1 MCVST
6 AERFNVV
13 ALQVDVYRE
22 PRPKLSTV
30 QVIIPC
36 YDYGR
41 YLRSCVASA
50 LCQEGVDVNVL
61 IIDDCSS
68 DNSIDICRE
77 LKSADQRVSFIHHEV
92 NKGHIATYNEG
103 LELASSD
110 YLVLLSADDLLTPGA
125 LRRAADLMDRNPS
138 VGLVYGH
145 ALTFQDNAP
154 CSIRTKVSGWT
165 IWSGSEWIEMMCRT
179 GRNFIMCPEVVMRTS
194 IQHRIGGY
202 TAELP
207 HSGDMEMWLR
217 AAAVSDIGRI
227 NGVDQACYRTHPLSM
242 QRTIHAGLLFDLKG
256 RFEAFQSAFNK
267 EAGQL
272 PEAERLFAEAKRAL
286 SRTAIRHAL
295 QSIRCG
301 VKLDQPLD
309 AYVQFAIALNS
320 DVATTR
326 EWRAFERVRKRTQG
340 RLRTLFARQITNVR
354 DRVVWR
360 QWRRSGVH
368 HHIQ

>member
-1 MCVST
+1 
-6 AERFNVV
+6 
-13 ALQVDVYRE
+13 
-22 PRPKLSTV
+22 LSTV

-36 YDYGR
+36 YNYGR

-50 LCQEGVDVNVL
+50 LSQEGVDVSVL

-68 DNSIDICRE
+68 DNSIDICRALMSE
-77 LKSADQRVSFIHHEV
+77 DRRVSFIHHEV

-103 LELASSD
+103 LKLASSD

-125 LRRAADLMDRNPS
+125 LQRAADLMDRNPE

-145 ALTFQDNAP
+145 ALTFQDEAP
-154 CSIRTKVSGWT
+154 SAVRTRVSGWT
-165 IWSGSEWIEMMCRT
+165 IWSGAEWIERMCRT

-217 AAAVSDIGRI
+217 AAAVSDVGRI
-227 NGVDQACYRTHPLSM
+227 RGADQACYRTHPLSM

-256 RFEAFQSAFNK
+256 RFDAFQSAFNK
-267 EAGQL
+267 EAGLL
-272 PEAERLFAEAKRAL
+272 PEAERLFTEAKCAL

-301 VKLDQPLD
+301 VKLDEPLD
-309 AYVQFAIALNS
+309 AYEQFAIAL
-320 DVATTR
+320 DPGVVRTR
-326 EWRAFERVRKRTQG
+326 EWRAFERNRRRAQG
-340 RLRTLFARQITNVR
+340 WLRILLARQIADVR
-354 DRVVWR
+354 GRLVWR

-368 HHIQ
+368 YLIQ

>member
-1 MCVST
+1 M
-6 AERFNVV
+6 
-13 ALQVDVYRE
+13 
-22 PRPKLSTV
+22 STV

-36 YDYGR
+36 YNYGR

-50 LCQEGVDVNVL
+50 LSQEGVDVSVL

-68 DNSIDICRE
+68 DNSVDICRE
-77 LKSADQRVSFIHHEV
+77 LAAADRRVSFILHPV

-103 LELASSD
+103 LALASSD

-125 LRRAADLMDRNPS
+125 LCRAADLMDRHPS

-145 ALTFQDNAP
+145 ALTFQNDVP
-154 CSIRTKVSGWT
+154 CDIRTKVLSWT
-165 IWSGSEWIEMMCRT
+165 IWNGAEWIEMMCRT

-202 TAELP
+202 TPELP

-217 AAAVSDIGRI
+217 AAAVSDVGRLR
-227 NGVDQACYRTHPLSM
+227 GVDQACYRTHPLSM

-256 RFEAFQSAFNK
+256 RFEAFRTAFNK

-272 PEAERLFAEAKRAL
+272 PDAGRLFIEAKCAL
-286 SRTAIRHAL
+286 SRTAIRHVL
-295 QSIRCG
+295 QSIKCDE
-301 VKLDQPLD
+301 KLDQPLD
-309 AYVQFAIALNS
+309 AYVKFAVALDP

-326 EWRAFERVRKRTQG
+326 EWRAFERVRQRTQG
-340 RLRTLFARQITNVR
+340 RLRTLIARQIADVR
-354 DRVVWR
+354 GRVIWR
-360 QWRRSGVH
+360 RWRRSGVH
-368 HHIQ
+368 QSIQ